1 MDLSDPRFEKR
12 RVPWEKLVAE
22 GYDPKAVMLEAQ
34 RQGKNSLARKAR
46 MRLSN
51 QRRTEENN
59 GNE

>member
-22 GYDPKAVMLEAQ
+22 GYDPQAVMLEAQ

-51 QRRTEENN
+51 QRREEQ
-59 GNE
+59 GAKSE